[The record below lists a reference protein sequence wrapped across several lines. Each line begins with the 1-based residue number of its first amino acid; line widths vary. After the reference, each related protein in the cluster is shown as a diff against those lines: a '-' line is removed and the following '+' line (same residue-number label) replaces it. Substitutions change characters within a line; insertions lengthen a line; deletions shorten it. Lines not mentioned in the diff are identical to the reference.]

1 MTAPF
6 NPMAV
11 TIEPGPLVLEA
22 SAGTGKTYTIVQ
34 FAVRILMGDSGVL
47 SRGPRHLLLVTF
59 TKAATAE
66 LRGRL
71 RDAIR
76 AVEEIHL
83 GRRTASPA
91 EEWVAELLARTPD
104 ATQRVARLVERLDEL
119 SVTTIHGFCVGVLDE
134 YPYECGVPASLTF
147 TDDDASIVIE
157 LLDDLARERS
167 WRDPWHA
174 AAMISDCWSRDDVLT
189 LVRTLRRYGT
199 PPTSPAP
206 DPGALGVFQDA
217 LQRAR
222 ADWDKAS
229 LLDALNSAVWF
240 EKKTLLAEPAARRA
254 LVDQLDRLL
263 AGDPSGLGALDY
275 LDPGKLYEGLQ
286 KKGKELKAL
295 QVAVTDHPSMVALQ
309 QTVDARDAWLR
320 SARLDFALELLTR
333 LPECKAERAVATF
346 DDQIRLVSDAMSRSP
361 RLVDAMHERFDAVL
375 VDEAQDT
382 DPAQWTIFNSAFT
395 KRPLI
400 IVGDPKQAIYSWRG
414 ADLQAYLDTRRAAG
428 EGRVFRLERNWRSS
442 QRLLDG
448 LASLFTRAPDPFG
461 VPAAHMDFI
470 PVAAGRDA
478 ASLDDP
484 DSTAALRWIVPSG
497 PSNKDN
503 VKGEIREQ
511 VVREIVRLTAQV
523 TLKGAQVL
531 PGDIAV
537 LVRTHA
543 EAADYQ
549 DSLRS
554 VGVNAVIS
562 GSGDVTETAVWS
574 EVLAVLEAVAMP
586 ESISRLRAAAATVLL
601 GESAAD
607 LYAWRSDVDHPRF
620 VALRDQFRE
629 ALDRSR
635 AFGPFSALVR
645 LLGESGAMAR
655 LASRDDG
662 ERRLT
667 DLRHVLELLQE
678 AESDINGNVM
688 RLAQWMMHWPTAADA
703 DTEKR
708 QIRLESDADAVQI
721 RTMHVAKGLEWPIVF
736 APSCWDGRDRTND
749 ELVVVRD
756 AEGWQGHFNDSPD
769 RAVADTMALAA
780 GFQEN
785 LRLAYVA
792 LTRAKSR
799 CYVAVGCGSSQ
810 KARGA
815 MGWLL
820 RGVDSAADGAAK
832 DEWPDVTGAV
842 GAMVAASGGGIDI
855 VTMSAVG
862 EAEAPVADATPVLAQ
877 IVRRE
882 DPRKRI
888 RTWTTTSYT
897 SLIEKGQSARDVADP
912 SVVEVVPAPAEP
924 PDLDL
929 LPMGARSGVAV
940 HALFERIDFDASD
953 AEIRS
958 MAADILLE
966 YGILADVAGADHDR
980 LIDAVATMARGTLR
994 TPIPGLGFAL
1004 CDVPREKTLREW
1016 RFNLALDQFR
1026 LADVADRLRAS
1037 GEQWLAEYADSI
1049 AQLTP

>member
-1 MTAPF
+1 
-6 NPMAV
+6 
-11 TIEPGPLVLEA
+11 
-22 SAGTGKTYTIVQ
+22 
-34 FAVRILMGDSGVL
+34 
-47 SRGPRHLLLVTF
+47 
-59 TKAATAE
+59 
-66 LRGRL
+66 
-71 RDAIR
+71 
-76 AVEEIHL
+76 
-83 GRRTASPA
+83 
-91 EEWVAELLARTPD
+91 
-104 ATQRVARLVERLDEL
+104 
-119 SVTTIHGFCVGVLDE
+119 
-134 YPYECGVPASLTF
+134 
-147 TDDDASIVIE
+147 
-157 LLDDLARERS
+157 
-167 WRDPWHA
+167 
-174 AAMISDCWSRDDVLT
+174 
-189 LVRTLRRYGT
+189 
-199 PPTSPAP
+199 
-206 DPGALGVFQDA
+206 
-217 LQRAR
+217 
-222 ADWDKAS
+222 
-229 LLDALNSAVWF
+229 
-240 EKKTLLAEPAARRA
+240 
-254 LVDQLDRLL
+254 
-263 AGDPSGLGALDY
+263 
-275 LDPGKLYEGLQ
+275 
-286 KKGKELKAL
+286 
-295 QVAVTDHPSMVALQ
+295 
-309 QTVDARDAWLR
+309 
-320 SARLDFALELLTR
+320 
-333 LPECKAERAVATF
+333 
-346 DDQIRLVSDAMSRSP
+346 
-361 RLVDAMHERFDAVL
+361 MHERFDAVL

-414 ADLQAYLDTRRAAG
+414 ADLQAYLDTRSAAG
-428 EGRVFRLERNWRSS
+428 DGRVFRLERNWRSS

-461 VPAAHMDFI
+461 VPAEEMNFV
-470 PVAAGRDA
+470 PVTAGRDTA
-478 ASLDDP
+478 LLDDP
-484 DSTAALRWIVPSG
+484 ESTAALRWIVSGG

-503 VKGEIREQ
+503 VKGDIREQ
-511 VVREIVRLTAQV
+511 VVREILRLTAQV
-523 TLKGAQVL
+523 TLKGAPVL

-549 DSLRS
+549 ESLRN

-586 ESISRLRAAAATVLL
+586 ESVSRLRAAAATVLL
-601 GESAAD
+601 GENAAD
-607 LYAWRSDVDHPRF
+607 LYAWRSDVDHPRL

-678 AESDINGNVM
+678 AESETNGNVM

-736 APSCWDGRDRTND
+736 APSCWDGRDRTTD

-756 AEGWQGHFNDSPD
+756 AERWQGHFSDSPD
-769 RAVADTMALAA
+769 RAAADAKHLAA

-799 CYVAVGCGSSQ
+799 CYVAVGCGSTQ

-820 RGVDSAADGAAK
+820 RGVDAAADAAAK

-842 GAMVAASGGGIDI
+842 GAMVAASNGGVDI
-855 VTMSAVG
+855 VGTSA
-862 EAEAPVADATPVLAQ
+862 VADAPAPEADAAPVLSQ

-882 DPRKRI
+882 DPRKTI

-897 SLIEKGQSARDVADP
+897 SLTSEGQSARDVADP
-912 SVVEVVPAPAEP
+912 SVVEVAPAPAER

-940 HALFERIDFDASD
+940 HALFERVDFDAED
-953 AEIRS
+953 AEIH
-958 MAADILLE
+958 MAAADILLE
-966 YGILADVAGADHDR
+966 YGILADVPAADHDR

-994 TPIPGLGFAL
+994 TPIPALGFAL
-1004 CDVPREKTLREW
+1004 RDVPREKTLREW

-1026 LADVADRLRAS
+1026 VPDIAERLRSS
-1037 GEQWLAEYADSI
+1037 GEPWLVDYADTLGQLDQRAIDGFLNGVIDLVFEHDGRWFIVDWKTNHLGYGAEAYGEAGLRGEMAEGHYVLQYEIYKDAVGRFLEARGNSNPDITI
-1049 AQLTP
+1049 AYAFVRQALIPGWFSSTQSRSACQ